1 VDQGEVLL
9 SAEKQQQLAYQM
21 RYICMD
27 TEHHAIT
34 RLIQHGTIRKTC
46 SIPYTKL
53 SGYIQHWPSASL
65 VRRHKQSDEELPLQ
79 TMTLSLDSNFELK
92 LLEELSWWG
101 EDLPTPPC

>member
-1 VDQGEVLL
+1 MDQGEVLL

-27 TEHHAIT
+27 TERHAISG
-34 RLIQHGTIRKTC
+34 LIEDGTIRKTC

-53 SGYIQHWPSASL
+53 SGYIQHWPSASV

-79 TMTLSLDSNFELK
+79 KMTLGLDSNFELK

>member
-1 VDQGEVLL
+1 MDQGEALL

-65 VRRHKQSDEELPLQ
+65 VRRHKQPDEELPLQ
-79 TMTLSLDSNFELK
+79 TITLSLDSNFELK

-101 EDLPTPPC
+101 DDLPTPAC